1 MTETPI
7 QKQDIQAIKQAI
19 GKRYQPPEWF
29 LAWEVAI
36 KSNMAD
42 SGGVP
47 IRVIDGVAFSPWR
60 RNGYEWHGLEIKTH
74 RADWLKEL
82 KDSSKAIPA
91 MEMCNRWFLV
101 APQGI
106 VKIDELPATWGLLE
120 LHRNTLFTKKPAPLQ
135 AGLMMEEQVSYFIG
149 KFFAAYHKYLASER
163 HIDTLRHQ
171 IWDEAHKSAKE
182 EFKYAIE
189 QARIESDRYRDMQQK
204 IGKLTKIIGIDSW
217 DLNDGLFR
225 ETASQIRA
233 ALAMKDASNQ
243 LHRLKDSLLGIV
255 KKIDEAIEPPVLNKI
270 RKAEG

>member
-1 MTETPI
+1 MSTPN

-36 KSNMAD
+36 KSNMVD

-101 APQGI
+101 ATQGV
-106 VKIDELPATWGLLE
+106 VKINELPATWGLLE
-120 LHRNTLFTKKPAPLQ
+120 LHRNKLFTKKPAPLQ
-135 AGLMMEEQVSYFIG
+135 TGLMIEEQVSYFLG
-149 KFFAAYHKYLASER
+149 KFFASYHKYLASER
-163 HIDTLRHQ
+163 HIATLRHQ
-171 IWDEAHKSAKE
+171 IWEEAHTSAKE
-182 EFKYAIE
+182 EFEYEIE
-189 QARIESDRYRDMQQK
+189 RARSESDTYRDMQQK
-204 IGKLTKIIGIDSW
+204 LEKLTKIIGIDSW

-225 ETASQIRA
+225 KTTSQIRA
-233 ALAMKDASNQ
+233 ALAMNDASNQ
-243 LHRLKDSLLGIV
+243 VRRLKDSLLRIV
-255 KKIDEAIEPPVLNKI
+255 KEIDEAIEPPLEQKGEPP
-270 RKAEG
+270 R